1 MREEN
6 GDGRKARRNAAFVLE
21 GRPSLRDRQLL
32 TLSDDSPFKVTER
45 Y

>member
-6 GDGRKARRNAAFVLE
+6 GDGRKALRSVALVLA
-21 GRPSLRDRQLL
+21 GQPSLRDRQLL
-32 TLSDDSPFKVTER
+32 TLSSDSLFQVTER